1 MALKQ
6 TPPTFAAVTTGSEEY
21 SVQLNDAN
29 LEGKAWKSSRYD
41 GSRTVTTTLNRFT
54 EGDITYGKTTAVQK
68 YSRNIYIGNSVI
80 GMGID
85 TNEDSS
91 LVNFPNF
98 SYVTTKRFITVNS
111 DNTVENVNIGS
122 KKLTQEEKLGFYKSF
137 YEDFPIQGGCQII
150 VNDENIRTTLKD
162 NYNIYFNGGLLQK
175 LLHIQSPPD
184 GGNNSNLGYIT
195 FLKDRYI
202 QDRTYN
208 DPDGGSI
215 LNYLNNPSEPEY
227 KPNQGGLYFL
237 GTTDSGLTIENAISS
252 HTASLFNEEVYTN
265 WFTGSLETEVSTYT
279 AGVNSNREEVYFEHK
294 TIQFSFGSFYQ
305 FISNFFNYQRR
316 FSYKG
321 DKRLFITL
329 AGPHTVTE
337 LESGFNN
344 QPIYTTR
351 TGSYINE
358 GIITDNFTE
367 LSTLEIG
374 QIETGSIQSASIDTF
389 ELELIGSPNNNL
401 SFNYQTSIGFPM
413 YLEGYGLTESNG
425 QPASFI
431 TGSVIISKT
440 EDSTPSLLLKLVK
453 SKELPDGTGRKS
465 FVIIPENLHP
475 HIKKNLTH
483 FLAKA
488 GVSLDLDTI
497 PALDST
503 FEQLR

>member
-1 MALKQ
+1 MALQQ
-6 TPPTFAAVTTGSEEY
+6 TPPTFTAVTTGSNEY

-29 LEGKAWKSSRYD
+29 LESKAWKSSRYD
-41 GSRTVTTTLNRFT
+41 GSRTTTTTLNKYNNS
-54 EGDITYGKTTAVQK
+54 DKTYGKTAAVQK
-68 YSRNIYIGNSVI
+68 YSRNIYIGNSII
-80 GMGID
+80 GMDID
-85 TNEDSS
+85 TNEDPS

-98 SYVTTKRFITVNS
+98 SYVTTKRFITINS
-111 DNTVENVNIGS
+111 DNTVENTNIES
-122 KKLTQEEKLGFYKSF
+122 EKLTQEKKLGFYKSF

-162 NYNIYFNGGLLQK
+162 NYNVYFNGGLLQK
-175 LLHIQSPPD
+175 LIHIQSPPD
-184 GGNNSNLGYIT
+184 GGNTSDLGYIT
-195 FLKDRYI
+195 FLKNRYKGDKI
-202 QDRTYN
+202 YN
-208 DPDGGSI
+208 SDTTAIINYALFGNGG
-215 LNYLNNPSEPEY
+215 EPYY
-227 KPNQGGLYFL
+227 KLNQGGLYFL

-265 WFTGSLETEVSTYT
+265 WFTGSLETEVSTFT
-279 AGVNSNREEVYFEHK
+279 NSPNNKDGAVYYVHK

-305 FISNFFNYQRR
+305 FLNNFFNYQRR

-329 AGPHTVTE
+329 AGPHTITE

-351 TGSYINE
+351 TGSYINK

-374 QIETGSIQSASIDTF
+374 QIETGSFQSESVDTF
-389 ELELIGSPNNNL
+389 ELELIGTSNNNL
-401 SFNYQTSIGFPM
+401 NFNYQTSTGFPM
-413 YLEGYGLTESNG
+413 YLEDGFEKG
-425 QPASFI
+425 QPTSFI

-465 FVIIPENLHP
+465 FVIVPENLHP
-475 HIKKNLTH
+475 HIKKNLIH

-488 GVSLDLDTI
+488 GISLDLDTI